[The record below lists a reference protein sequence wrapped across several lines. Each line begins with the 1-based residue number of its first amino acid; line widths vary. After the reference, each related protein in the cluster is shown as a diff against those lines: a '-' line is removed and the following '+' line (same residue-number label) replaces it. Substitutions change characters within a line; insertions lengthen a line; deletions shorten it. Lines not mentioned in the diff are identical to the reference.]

1 LPSTAEQLNSHSVK
15 RQPSLTLPRV
25 KSLKASFASPSMMKK
40 DKDFSVVVS
49 KKESPMSAKKKVLSW
64 TQHQTRKI
72 IETLV
77 CKILNTK
84 KIFRNR

>member
-1 LPSTAEQLNSHSVK
+1 M
-15 RQPSLTLPRV
+15 
-25 KSLKASFASPSMMKK
+25 SPSMMKKK

-64 TQHQTRKI
+64 TQHLNQKI

-84 KIFRNR
+84 KIFEIDDAILPSQCAPYSR